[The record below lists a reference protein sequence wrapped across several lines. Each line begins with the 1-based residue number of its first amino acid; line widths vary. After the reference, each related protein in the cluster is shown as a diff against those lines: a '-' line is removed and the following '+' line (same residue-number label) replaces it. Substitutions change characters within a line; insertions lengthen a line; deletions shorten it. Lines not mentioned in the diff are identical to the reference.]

1 MVFQHR
7 RCTAAVVTAA
17 LASTAVA
24 FTGAPASAAHS
35 TASSLYSCRSSSRAN
50 IRPRTTALRVLS
62 EASPPTVEAPAASST
77 ELTAGDVQAEL
88 QARGAAVKP
97 LRVAKAANL
106 VIESDTLADEPYM
119 IAIVG
124 ATVLLATVMMGSAVV
139 GMAAAANPA
148 ASVAASALAFSGGVL
163 FADAFTGVFHCVLF
177 ECNSAISCASNKTY
191 QRFNTFKMS
200 VNAHILFSSVCRC
213 AVSIELRFAEQQAAT
228 SSVDNYGG
236 LHTPVFGTVIEAF
249 QGHHGSPWTIT
260 YRKFANNVHK

>member
-7 RCTAAVVTAA
+7 CCTAAVVTAA

-24 FTGAPASAAHS
+24 FTGAPASAVHS
-35 TASSLYSCRSSSRAN
+35 TASSLYSCRSSSGRAN

-62 EASPPTVEAPAASST
+62 EATLPTVEAPAASST
-77 ELTAGDVQAEL
+77 GLTAGDVQAEL

-124 ATVLLATVMMGSAVV
+124 ATVLLATAMMGSAIV

-148 ASVAASALAFSGGVL
+148 ASVAASLLAFSGGVL
-163 FADAFTGVFHCVLF
+163 FADAFTGVFH
-177 ECNSAISCASNKTY
+177 
-191 QRFNTFKMS
+191 
-200 VNAHILFSSVCRC
+200 
-213 AVSIELRFAEQQAAT
+213 
-228 SSVDNYGG
+228 
-236 LHTPVFGTVIEAF
+236 
-249 QGHHGSPWTIT
+249 W
-260 YRKFANNVHK
+260 

>member
-24 FTGAPASAAHS
+24 FTGVPASVVHS
-35 TASSLYSCRSSSRAN
+35 AASSLHSCRRSSRAN
-50 IRPRTTALRVLS
+50 IRPRTTGLCVLS
-62 EASPPTVEAPAASST
+62 EAAPPTVEAPAVSST

-88 QARGAAVKP
+88 QARSTAAATTVKS

-124 ATVLLATVMMGSAVV
+124 ATVLLATVIMGSAVV

-148 ASVAASALAFSGGVL
+148 ASIAASALAFSGGVL
-163 FADAFTGVFHCVLF
+163 FADAFTGVFH
-177 ECNSAISCASNKTY
+177 
-191 QRFNTFKMS
+191 
-200 VNAHILFSSVCRC
+200 
-213 AVSIELRFAEQQAAT
+213 
-228 SSVDNYGG
+228 
-236 LHTPVFGTVIEAF
+236 
-249 QGHHGSPWTIT
+249 W
-260 YRKFANNVHK
+260 